1 VSDEL
6 AKSYDLPPEW
16 AMQSGIMLTWP
27 HQASDW
33 RPYLADV
40 EPVFVHIAQAIC
52 RFEVLLISA
61 NDATHQLHI
70 QTLLMFTLIPQERF
84 RIYVVPSNDS
94 WTRDHGPIT
103 LLSEQQALLLDF
115 EFNGWGNKYNSQLDN
130 QITRRLHQQ
139 NAFGN
144 AQLCS
149 IPFVLEGGS
158 IDVDGN
164 GTVLTTSRC
173 LLDKH
178 RNQVSDKATIT
189 EQLKAYLPIDR
200 VLWLDHGY
208 LEGDDTDSHIDT
220 LARFVNPQTI
230 VYVACH
236 DPEDNHYPALQK
248 MRHQLETFTNKQ
260 GQAYQLI
267 PLPWPN
273 PKYDDEQRRLPATYA
288 NFLIIN
294 DAVLVPQYEDPA
306 DEQALAIL
314 QSCFPEREIIGI
326 PCIPLIQQNGSL
338 HCLTMQLPEGVLSE
352 MDKANS

>member
-1 VSDEL
+1 MSNRL
-6 AKSYDLPPEW
+6 AKSYHLPPEW

-40 EPVFVHIAQAIC
+40 EPIFVQMAQAIC
-52 RFEVLLISA
+52 RFETLLISA
-61 NDATHQLHI
+61 NDVAHQLHI
-70 QTLLMFTLIPQERF
+70 QALLNSAQIPPAYF
-84 RIYVVPSNDS
+84 RIYVAPSNDS

-103 LLSEQQALLLDF
+103 LLSEQQVLLLDF

-130 QITRRLHQQ
+130 QMTRRLHHQ
-139 NAFGN
+139 NAFGQV
-144 AQLCS
+144 QLRS

-164 GTVLTTSRC
+164 GTLLTTSRC
-173 LLDKH
+173 LLDRH
-178 RNQVSDKATIT
+178 RNQVSDKATVSQ
-189 EQLKAYLPIDR
+189 QLRAYLSIDR
-200 VLWLDHGY
+200 ILWLDHGY

-230 VYVACH
+230 VYVACD
-236 DPEDNHYPALQK
+236 DPEDNHYLALQK
-248 MRHQLETFTNKQ
+248 MRHQLEAFTNKQ
-260 GQAYQLI
+260 GQTYQLI
-267 PLPWPN
+267 PLPWPD
-273 PKYDDEQRRLPATYA
+273 PKYDDQQRRLPATYA

-294 DAVLVPQYEDPA
+294 NAVLVPQYEDPA

-338 HCLTMQLPEGVLSE
+338 HCLTMQLPKGVLSE
-352 MDKANS
+352 IDKGNS